1 MPEKELVTCFLGKGL
16 TPTEL
21 EIMKQ
26 HNGDIHGMVAKPGV
40 LYSLEKVHSRFESR
54 WAAEI

>member
-1 MPEKELVTCFLGKGL
+1 
-16 TPTEL
+16 
-21 EIMKQ
+21 MKQ
-26 HNGDIHGMVAKPGV
+26 HNGDIHGMVAKPEV

>member
-1 MPEKELVTCFLGKGL
+1 MPVKELVTGLLGKGL
-16 TPTEL
+16 TATEI

-40 LYSLEKVHSRFESR
+40 LYSLEKVHSRFESG